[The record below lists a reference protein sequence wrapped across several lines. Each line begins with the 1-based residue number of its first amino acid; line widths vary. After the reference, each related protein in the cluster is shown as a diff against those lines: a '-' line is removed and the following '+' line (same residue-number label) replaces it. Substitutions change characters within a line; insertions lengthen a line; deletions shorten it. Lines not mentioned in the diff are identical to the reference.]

1 MMASLNSGEHIETLG
16 KGLKLIVSKAHT
28 FGTDALLLASF
39 ARAGAKDAAVDLGA
53 GCGIIPFYWLRGGA
67 CRSVAAVEVQDAA
80 FSQLERSVGLNCAGK
95 ITPVHADLR
104 LIRDFLPGGAYDLV
118 TMNPPYTRV
127 SGGIISSSG
136 SDRIARH
143 GTMCGFPDVC
153 AAAAYLLKFGG
164 RLCVCLR
171 VERMAEMFAAMR
183 DCKIEPKRLRLVSKC
198 EGAAPWLCLIE
209 GKYGRKPGL
218 VIEPELHIETPEG
231 CVSEEMRGIIGE
243 YAE

>member
-1 MMASLNSGEHIETLG
+1 MMELNSGEHIEELG
-16 KGLKLIVSKAHT
+16 RGVKLIVSKEHT

-39 ARAGAKDAAVDLGA
+39 ASPKTKDAAVDLGA
-53 GCGIIPFYWLRGGA
+53 GCGIIPFYWLRGGM
-67 CRSVAAVEVQDAA
+67 CGSIAAVEVQDAA
-80 FSQLERSVGLNCAGK
+80 YSQLERSVALNDAEK
-95 ITPVHADLR
+95 IRPVHADLR
-104 LIRDFLPGGAYDLV
+104 EIGEHLPHGAYDLV

-127 SGGIISSSG
+127 NGGIISSSG

-143 GTMCGFPDVC
+143 GTMCEFSDVC
-153 AAAAYLLKFGG
+153 AAAAYLLRFGG

-183 DCKIEPKRLRLVSKC
+183 EAKIEPKRLRLVSKC

-209 GKYGRKPGL
+209 GKYGRQPGL
-218 VIEPELHIETPEG
+218 VIEPELHIENPG
-231 CVSEEMRGIIGE
+231 GGVSAAMREIIGE